1 MAKQKEKTVK
11 LVIDGIEIR
20 HTTLSIMA
28 QNYAKVEN
36 LLAGVSRKE
45 FIDFVSGYL
54 LSRDSMGILDSWVAA
69 VKDLEKTVS
78 GDDFYKALQSE
89 LEVDKDAI

>member
-20 HTTLSIMA
+20 NTTLSIMA

-78 GDDFYKALQSE
+78 GDDFYKALEGE
-89 LEVDKDAI
+89 LQ

>member
-54 LSRDSMGILDSWVAA
+54 LILDSWVAA

>member
-1 MAKQKEKTVK
+1 MAKQKEKIVK
-11 LVIDGIEIR
+11 LVVDGLELR
-20 HTTLSIMA
+20 RTTLSIMA

>member
-28 QNYAKVEN
+28 QNYVKVVEN
-36 LLAGVSRKE
+36 LVAGVSRKE
-45 FIDFVSGYL
+45 FIDFVLGYL

-78 GDDFYKALQSE
+78 GDDFYKALEGE
-89 LEVDKDAI
+89 LQ